1 MKFVGQAVWSEV
13 CPVSVAITR
22 RTGHNDL
29 MRHVSVAEAKAHFSE
44 LLADAEHRGR
54 TVVVEKH
61 GRAVA
66 HLVPVPKPAP
76 TKPKKV
82 NERKKWVQDFEA
94 AVAAIAATTT
104 TSRGSM
110 LRDLEA
116 SRGRLE

>member
-1 MKFVGQAVWSEV
+1 
-13 CPVSVAITR
+13 
-22 RTGHNDL
+22 

-44 LLADAEHRGR
+44 LLADAEHQGR

-66 HLVPVPKPAP
+66 HLVPVPKPSP
-76 TKPKKV
+76 TKPKKA
-82 NERKKWVQDFEA
+82 NERKKWVQEFEA

-104 TSRGSM
+104 TTTAAAAAAAAAAIRGSM